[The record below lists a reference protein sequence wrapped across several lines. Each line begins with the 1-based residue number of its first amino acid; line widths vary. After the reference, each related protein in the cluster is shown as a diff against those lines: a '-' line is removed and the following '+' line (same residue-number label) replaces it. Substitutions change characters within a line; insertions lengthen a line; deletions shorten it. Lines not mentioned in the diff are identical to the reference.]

1 MKKMIF
7 IVICLALSGCAG
19 KRLPPPPGYTS
30 SNASATSN
38 VFLLNKVTSEFSV
51 GNIVTIGDS
60 KKEHEILS
68 VTALNKSESGNSQS
82 IILMDGVGFVVK
94 KGWKVS
100 VVKETDVEEPVRIDY
115 SNGSV
120 YVGEIVSGKPHG
132 QGTRTFT
139 NGDKYVG
146 EWKNGKE
153 NGNGKRNSPDGR
165 NYVGEWKDGREHG
178 QGTFTFPNGKK
189 YVGEWK
195 EGRKDGQGTDIFPDG
210 SKGIG
215 EFREGRPWNITHR
228 DKNGNIIVKFVNGKE
243 IRP

>member
-19 KRLPPPPGYTS
+19 KRLPLVKVSGYTS

-60 KKEHEILS
+60 KKEHEIKS

-100 VVKETDVEEPVRIDY
+100 VVGEGSLLDPPPHHHLVIHPAQFFSFPGTHHTLHLRHQMY
-115 SNGSV
+115 S
-120 YVGEIVSGKPHG
+120 Y
-132 QGTRTFT
+132 
-139 NGDKYVG
+139 
-146 EWKNGKE
+146 
-153 NGNGKRNSPDGR
+153 
-165 NYVGEWKDGREHG
+165 
-178 QGTFTFPNGKK
+178 
-189 YVGEWK
+189 
-195 EGRKDGQGTDIFPDG
+195 
-210 SKGIG
+210 
-215 EFREGRPWNITHR
+215 
-228 DKNGNIIVKFVNGKE
+228 
-243 IRP
+243 

>member
-19 KRLPPPPGYTS
+19 KRLPPPSGYTS

-60 KKEHEILS
+60 KKEHEIIK

-100 VVKETDVEEPVRIDY
+100 VVYEEARNHQQEVMYLGYR
-115 SNGSV
+115 NGT
-120 YVGEIVSGKPHG
+120 VS
-132 QGTRTFT
+132 
-139 NGDKYVG
+139 Y
-146 EWKNGKE
+146 
-153 NGNGKRNSPDGR
+153 
-165 NYVGEWKDGREHG
+165 
-178 QGTFTFPNGKK
+178 
-189 YVGEWK
+189 
-195 EGRKDGQGTDIFPDG
+195 
-210 SKGIG
+210 
-215 EFREGRPWNITHR
+215 THLTLPT
-228 DKNGNIIVKFVNGKE
+228 KA
-243 IRP
+243 

>member
-19 KRLPPPPGYTS
+19 KRLPPPSGYTS

-38 VFLLNKVTSEFSV
+38 VFVLKEVTSEFSV
-51 GNIVTIGDS
+51 GDIITFGDS
-60 KKEHEILS
+60 KKEHEI
-68 VTALNKSESGNSQS
+68 VKVKALNKSESGNSQS

-120 YVGEIVSGKPHG
+120 YVGETCWQGQRHG
-132 QGTRTFT
+132 QGTLTSPNGYKYEGEWKDGEANGQGTETFPD
-139 NGDKYVG
+139 GSKYVM
-146 EWKNGKE
+146 EWKNGKHH
-153 NGNGKRNSPDGR
+153 GQGKYFFPDGR
-165 NYVGEWKDGREHG
+165 
-178 QGTFTFPNGKK
+178 
-189 YVGEWK
+189 
-195 EGRKDGQGTDIFPDG
+195 I
-210 SKGIG
+210 GIG
-215 EFREGRPWNITHR
+215 EFREGRPWNIR
-228 DKNGNIIVKFVNGKE
+228 EYDDKGNMIVMFVNGKE

>member
-19 KRLPPPPGYTS
+19 KRLPPPSGYTS

-38 VFLLNKVTSEFSV
+38 VFVLKEVTSEFSV
-51 GNIVTIGDS
+51 GDIVTFGDS
-60 KKEHEILS
+60 KKEHEI
-68 VTALNKSESGNSQS
+68 VKVKALNKSESGNSQS

-132 QGTRTFT
+132 QGTLTLSSG
-139 NGDKYVG
+139 NKYEG
-146 EWKNGKE
+146 EF
-153 NGNGKRNSPDGR
+153 
-165 NYVGEWKDGREHG
+165 KDG
-178 QGTFTFPNGKK
+178 
-189 YVGEWK
+189 
-195 EGRKDGQGTDIFPDG
+195 I
-210 SKGIG
+210 
-215 EFREGRPWNITHR
+215 PWNGTLFV
-228 DKNGNIIVKFVNGKE
+228 KNGNIFGKFVNGEWIKN
-243 IRP
+243 

>member
-19 KRLPPPPGYTS
+19 KRLPPPSGYTS

-38 VFLLNKVTSEFSV
+38 VFVLKEVTSEFSV
-51 GNIVTIGDS
+51 GDIVTFGNS
-60 KKEHEILS
+60 KKEHEI
-68 VTALNKSESGNSQS
+68 VKVKALNKSESGNSQS

-100 VVKETDVEEPVRIDY
+100 VVKKTDVEEPVRLDY

-132 QGTRTFT
+132 QGTFT
-139 NGDKYVG
+139 SPNGYKY
-146 EWKNGKE
+146 E
-153 NGNGKRNSPDGR
+153 
-165 NYVGEWKDGREHG
+165 GEWKDGKPVG
-178 QGTFTFPNGKK
+178 QGT
-189 YVGEWK
+189 E
-195 EGRKDGQGTDIFPDG
+195 IFPDG

-215 EFREGRPWNITHR
+215 EFRDSKPWNTTHW
-228 DKNGNIIVKFVNGKE
+228 DKNGNIIYKVVNGKT
-243 IRP
+243 IKP